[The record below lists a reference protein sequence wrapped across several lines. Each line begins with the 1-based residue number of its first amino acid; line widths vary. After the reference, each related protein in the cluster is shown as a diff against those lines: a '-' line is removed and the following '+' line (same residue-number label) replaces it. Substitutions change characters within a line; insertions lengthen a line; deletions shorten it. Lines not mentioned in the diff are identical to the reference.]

1 LSSAAPVLRRLVA
14 RACDSRIEDYS
25 PATIQ
30 AAKRAVLDALGC
42 AVAAVGCEPAKIIAE
57 LPVSGSGQ
65 ASVIGERKPSTL
77 ERAILLNGVLVR
89 YLDMM
94 DVYWAQDVCHPAENV
109 PVALAAVESA
119 GGSGARLIEAV
130 VAGYEG
136 QMALA
141 HMISLQGMGM
151 HHVTAAG
158 IVAPMVLGRAWAL
171 PAGVI
176 ENAVALSGCRQFT
189 VHALSKGGISMAKC
203 IGYAWSSMDAVLGVR
218 LAQKGFTGPAH
229 FLDWLGKDGPA
240 KNSFDESAL
249 AAQAAPLIER
259 ASFKQFPVQFELQTP
274 NEVALRLHAKL
285 NGAQI
290 AGVEITV
297 PPITAKRTA
306 DPAKFEPANRETAD
320 HSLPVTVAMSL
331 LDGKLTAAQFEHD
344 RWCAA
349 DVTDL
354 VRRIKVH
361 ADEAL
366 ATRYPQGRPARVVV
380 LRANGERLEEFQDV
394 PYGDVERPL
403 SDEALTDKFLA
414 NAVPVVG
421 DSRARSIVHAVAG
434 LERMANV
441 QELTRLLAG

>member
-1 LSSAAPVLRRLVA
+1 LSSATSVLQRLVA

-25 PATIQ
+25 PATLQ

-42 AVAAVGCEPAKIIAE
+42 AIAAIGCEPAQIIAG
-57 LPVSGSGQ
+57 LPVSGAGQ
-65 ASVIGERKPSTL
+65 ASVIGEREPSTL

-130 VAGYEG
+130 VAGYEA

-141 HMISLQGMGM
+141 HAISLQGMGM

-171 PAGVI
+171 PAEVI
-176 ENAVALSGCRQFT
+176 GNAVALSGCRQFT

-203 IGYAWSSMDAVLGVR
+203 IGYAWSSMDAVLAVR
-218 LAQKGFTGPAH
+218 LAQQGFTGPAH
-229 FLDWLGKDGPA
+229 FLDWLTKDGPA
-240 KNSFDESAL
+240 KTSFDEAAL
-249 AAQAAPLIER
+249 DAAAAPLIER
-259 ASFKQFPVQFELQTP
+259 TSFKQFPVQFELQTP
-274 NEVALRLHAKL
+274 NEVALRLHAALK
-285 NGAQI
+285 GARI

-344 RWCAA
+344 RWRAPE
-349 DVTDL
+349 VNDL
-354 VRRIKVH
+354 VRRTKVH
-361 ADEAL
+361 ADDAL
-366 ATRYPQGRPARVVV
+366 AAKYPQGRPARVTV
-380 LRANGERLEEFQDV
+380 LLQNGERLEEFQDV

-403 SDEALTDKFLA
+403 TDEALTAKFLA
-414 NAVPVVG
+414 NAIPVIG
-421 DSRARSIVHAVAG
+421 ETRAQAVVLAVAR
-434 LERMANV
+434 LEKLSNV
-441 QELTRLLAG
+441 KELTQLLAG